1 MPSVAKLRAESRIC
15 PNAGGEEASSL
26 RRARLVFDF
35 VFKTFAFDVASST
48 APLDSDGQAPLPTP
62 ATSTKPPLHDAL
74 LARSCAECRG
84 RYSDRSHHETSGTSA
99 VHTLVYSAR
108 RAEHEGGKRWGQAE
122 ARRSKSL
129 VKRRWSESDARAVV
143 SAWRRRFGS
152 VLHPQV
158 FFPQRSMTS
167 ESVPGRAF
175 SARA

>member
-1 MPSVAKLRAESRIC
+1 MPSKVSAATSLTSVAKLRAESRIC

-74 LARSCAECRG
+74 LARSCAGCRG

-99 VHTLVYSAR
+99 VHGDGSDLYCIRKFFFTTKHDLGKCAR
-108 RAEHEGGKRWGQAE
+108 KSILSEGLKP
-122 ARRSKSL
+122 L
-129 VKRRWSESDARAVV
+129 Y
-143 SAWRRRFGS
+143 
-152 VLHPQV
+152 VL
-158 FFPQRSMTS
+158 
-167 ESVPGRAF
+167 
-175 SARA
+175 